1 MAAKDKKAFYTDIQN
16 NVQVRHPKFGL
27 GKVLLRIG
35 EDENSK
41 AFVRFQEEGEKKLA
55 LKYAKLV
62 RDVVEDAPADD
73 EVPATT

>member
-1 MAAKDKKAFYTDIQN
+1 MSAAKEKKIAFPEIQTN
-16 NVQVRHPKFGL
+16 AQVRHPKFGL
-27 GKVLLRIG
+27 GKVMDRIG

-62 RDVVEDAPADD
+62 RDVVEEPPAPAP
-73 EVPATT
+73 EG

>member
-73 EVPATT
+73 EAPATT